1 MQAILFL
8 VSRFGFICLSHEP
21 LNYIVWTIYLI
32 FILFFHLFG
41 TNPIILKLFLLLNLL
56 VLELLIVI
64 WLLSLPNHIDSV
76 YFKGVTGCW
85 LINISLSELPWATEQ
100 RRSLARLLTE
110 CDQPFRTISNLSSS
124 LTINRRFR
132 EVFAISFRVQFKVC
146 IFSYL

>member
-8 VSRFGFICLSHEP
+8 VSRFRFICLSHEP
-21 LNYIVWTIYLI
+21 LNYIVWTTYLI

-100 RRSLARLLTE
+100 RRSLARLLAE